1 MIQLNINTT
10 AIVKFTAKLEKLH
23 RSALPSAI
31 RGTLNNAAFDVKQ
44 NTMPK
49 SVAQNFKRREPRFF
63 SANSKYEKAGGF
75 DVNKMKATFYFFEN
89 KLANQGTNY
98 AVQDL
103 EQQEYGGEIR
113 HRNYVG
119 LEGARKGKS
128 KLGNIRPN
136 ARLSTI
142 KKIINGKE
150 AKGKNWAQRA
160 IKSSVFAGVDG
171 FVLMPGRK
179 GSVLWRIDS
188 LKRKGGNIV
197 FKKIKLYSFNKNR
210 VVKPHATNFMK
221 EASSETQKKIDAIYI
236 KEAQR
241 QIEKYYK

>member
-1 MIQLNINTT
+1 MIQLNINTD
-10 AIVKFTAKLEKLH
+10 AVVKFTAKLEKLH

-31 RGTLNNAAFDVKQ
+31 RGTLNNAAFDLKQ

-49 SVAQNFKRREPRFF
+49 SVAKNFKRREPRFF
-63 SANSKYEKAGGF
+63 SANSKYEKASGF
-75 DVNKMKATFYFFEN
+75 DVSQMKATFGFFEN
-89 KLANQGTNY
+89 NISNQGSNY

-103 EQQEYGGEIR
+103 EQQEYGGEIK

-128 KLGNIRPN
+128 RLGNIRPN
-136 ARLSTI
+136 ARLSVI

-150 AKGKNWAQRA
+150 AKGVNWEQRA
-160 IKSSVFAGVDG
+160 IKSAVFAGVGG

-188 LKRKGGNIV
+188 LKRKSGNIV
-197 FKKIKLYSFNKNR
+197 FKKTKLYSFNKNR
-210 VVKPHATNFMK
+210 VVKPHATHFIMN
-221 EASSETQKKIDAIYI
+221 ASIETQKKMDDIYI